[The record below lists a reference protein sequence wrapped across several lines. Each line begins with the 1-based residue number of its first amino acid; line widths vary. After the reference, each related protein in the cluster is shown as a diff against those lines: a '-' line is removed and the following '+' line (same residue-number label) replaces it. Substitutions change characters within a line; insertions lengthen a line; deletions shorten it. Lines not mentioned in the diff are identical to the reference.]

1 MLNSKQRAFL
11 RSIANDLQP
20 IFQLGKGGVNENLVR
35 QIGEALEAREILKV
49 TVLKTALVD
58 TKSVAV
64 EVAEAVEAD
73 VVQVIGSKFVLYRES
88 KESKK
93 ILLPW

>member
-11 RSIANDLQP
+11 RGLANDMQP
-20 IFQLGKGGVNENLVR
+20 IFQVGKGGVNENLVK
-35 QIGEALEAREILKV
+35 QIGEALEAREILKA

-58 TKSVAV
+58 TKSVAF
-64 EVAEAVEAD
+64 EVAEAVEAE

-88 KESKK
+88 KENKK

>member
-1 MLNSKQRAFL
+1 MNSKQRAFL

-20 IFQLGKGGVNENLVR
+20 IFQVGKGGINENMCT
-35 QIGEALEAREILKV
+35 QITEALEVREILKV

-64 EVAEAVEAD
+64 EVAEAVGAQ
-73 VVQVIGSKFVLYRES
+73 VVQVIGSKFVLYKES
-88 KESKK
+88 KENKK
-93 ILLPW
+93 INLPF